1 MSTRHSFLSTTGL
14 VRAPSDAGSKAS
26 SRHARFGGTKPE
38 KKHPKSRAPALVTVA
53 GIRPLGPMFLIG
65 MAIGFSLIFIVS
77 ISFAFVGSDEDEP
90 PFKEFLDNIAKDNP
104 GIVLV
109 GDNVDVDVDEPAVT
123 IRWSMIG
130 CGPGFVLSGS
140 EGTHGSTECGIPSI
154 AMNVFVDSAS
164 DAAATYDPDL
174 FPVVNKTGRR
184 LGIQNLYQFDSDHV
198 LDVHE
203 ARLYPF
209 DTYHLTSTLRV
220 ASTNGDPILLSALTT
235 LKVTSSFAIAHTDV
249 QSNVNTS
256 NSVNAPSRDIELNI
270 TRPPEARMFALLLFG
285 VSWMLAHATIGFTVL
300 AWMRADERSIFQ
312 YLGLVAVTLLAI
324 PQLRNAMPDA
334 PGFDDKDTDSIGFF
348 PQMLMVGVSA
358 ICMLSMAAKRALQG
372 KRGHQEQSIDDRE
385 GGPSQPVLKGL
396 ERLRRQGSTV
406 DFKHVRSWSRD
417 AFI

>member
-1 MSTRHSFLSTTGL
+1 MS
-14 VRAPSDAGSKAS
+14 
-26 SRHARFGGTKPE
+26 
-38 KKHPKSRAPALVTVA
+38 
-53 GIRPLGPMFLIG
+53 
-65 MAIGFSLIFIVS
+65 
-77 ISFAFVGSDEDEP
+77 
-90 PFKEFLDNIAKDNP
+90 
-104 GIVLV
+104 
-109 GDNVDVDVDEPAVT
+109 
-123 IRWSMIG
+123 
-130 CGPGFVLSGS
+130 
-140 EGTHGSTECGIPSI
+140 
-154 AMNVFVDSAS
+154 SAS

-334 PGFDDKDTDSIGFF
+334 PGFDGVLLDSIGFF